1 MLKIIDDFI
10 PLQDQIELE
19 KFLIGNNLFPYF
31 FNLDTV
37 ESYEEQVLIND
48 PLILHQPQF
57 VHVLFNNTANSNAF
71 EPIITRLNL
80 KNLGLDD
87 YKFKRVKVN
96 LLTPPIQ
103 NNINSYHLPHF
114 DSMNPNDISIIYYVN
129 NSNGDT
135 VLFNEEYDGI
145 IPTSVSIKQTI
156 SPLRG
161 RVLIFNSN
169 QFHASRPPQNID
181 YRCIINMVLTLNNQ

>member
-1 MLKIIDDFI
+1 MLKIIDNFI

-19 KFLIGNNLFPYF
+19 KFLISNNLFPYF
-31 FNLDTV
+31 HSIDTV

-48 PLILHQPQF
+48 PLVLHQPQF
-57 VHVLFNNTANSNAF
+57 VHILFNNTANSNAF
-71 EPIITRLNL
+71 EPVISKLNF
-80 KNLGLDD
+80 KNLGLGD

-96 LLTPPIQ
+96 LLTPSIENYPEK
-103 NNINSYHLPHF
+103 YHVPHF
-114 DSMNPNDISIIYYVN
+114 DSKNPNDITIIYYVN

-135 VLFNEEYDGI
+135 VLFNESYEGL
-145 IPTSVSIKQTI
+145 IPTSVSVKQTI

-169 QFHASRPPQNID
+169 QFHASRPPYSID
-181 YRCIINMVLTLNNQ
+181 YRCVINIVLT